1 MRPRVAVPAASAAA
15 IAAAL
20 AMASTPAWAAP
31 ASVVVDNHDF
41 APNAVTVNTG
51 EAVTWDV
58 REGGHNIDVYSGPE
72 TFKSTSGK
80 DAAGTQFTHTFTK
93 AGTYQYICDYHSGMK
108 GTVTV
113 QQAPAS
119 ASPSPSPSGSPSPRP
134 SGSSPQPTTAPSN
147 AASSAGANPVAPSG
161 SLGTVDAAA
170 PSVRSLGVNNGRLAL
185 QVSEDGRL
193 VVRYVRAGAHGHH
206 VYKRIVRAHKGTVR
220 LSLRRWM
227 KAGRYRVHVMAFD
240 AAGNASK
247 PVRLKTAVR

>member
-1 MRPRVAVPAASAAA
+1 MRPRASVPAAVTTA

-20 AMASTPAWAAP
+20 ALASTPAWAAP
-31 ASVVVDNHDF
+31 ATVVVDSHDF

-58 REGGHNIDVYSGPE
+58 RESGHNIDVWDGPE
-72 TFKSTSGK
+72 KFKSTSGK

-119 ASPSPSPSGSPSPRP
+119 PTPTP
-134 SGSSPQPTTAPSN
+134 SGSSPQPTTGTTAPSN
-147 AASSAGANPVAPSG
+147 TSTGTSAGANPVAPSG
-161 SLGTVDAAA
+161 SLGAIDAAA
-170 PSVRSLGVNNGRLAL
+170 PSVRSLGVKHGRLAL
-185 QVSEDGRL
+185 RLSEDSRL

-206 VYKRIVRAHKGTVR
+206 VYKRIVKAHKGTVR

-227 KAGRYRVHVMAFD
+227 KAGRYRVHIMAFD
-240 AAGNASK
+240 ASGNASR
-247 PVRLKTAVR
+247 PVRLKTAIR